1 MAKDLRRIGWKG
13 KDFVKHGFALFFDY
27 IVLMSL
33 LFVAIVIRNNGF
45 QDINIFFSDIE
56 NIKSVVFG
64 GIAVALLI
72 AVTFLY
78 FYNEKG
84 DFIYKLSNQFMIYT
98 ILTVSVIANYAFGLI
113 NVYLRPISLCCLLML
128 FVTEKKTAVFMNIV
142 FASYMIVVDYLMY
155 ESNALAITSMAIT
168 FITGTLAVFLVDGK
182 SSRFKVLLTG
192 GVISIPV
199 ILASIGIEFSFTDN
213 LVYAFCSGILT
224 NVLFIVILPF
234 IEILFGAV
242 TNFRLS
248 ELTDHK
254 VKLIKNLI
262 QTAPGTF
269 NHTILVATLAEAC
282 SNAIGENPLLA
293 RACAYYHDIG
303 KLKNP
308 EYFAENQTDVNL
320 HDELSP
326 ELSTDIIKSHAKDGA
341 ELIRKRRLPSIL
353 ADIAE
358 QHHGTMPIKFFYA
371 KAKKFTDG
379 QLDMDDFCYQGPKPQ
394 TKIAAIIM
402 ICDASEAKVRTI
414 NNRTHELVDKAVREI
429 VEERMDL
436 DQFTE
441 CDITLREL
449 DIIRHTITSTLAGVY
464 HGRVKYP
471 KLKVGKKNAN

>member
-1 MAKDLRRIGWKG
+1 MVKKARRIEWKG
-13 KDFVKHGFALFFDY
+13 KDFVKHAITLFFEY
-27 IVLMSL
+27 LVLMSL
-33 LFVAIVIRNNGF
+33 VFVAIVIRNNGF
-45 QDINIFFSDIE
+45 EDFNLFFSDI
-56 NIKSVVFG
+56 NNVKGVVFS

-72 AVTFLY
+72 MVTFIY

-84 DFIYKLSNQFMIYT
+84 DFIYKISNQLMIYA
-98 ILTVSVIANYAFGLI
+98 IITVSVIANYVFGLKNI
-113 NVYLRPISLCCLLML
+113 YLRPISLCCLLIL
-128 FVTEKKTAVFMNIV
+128 FVTERKTAVFMNIV
-142 FASYMIVVDYLMY
+142 FASYMIVVDFLLY
-155 ESNALAITSMAIT
+155 EANSLAITSMAIT
-168 FITGTLAVFLVDGK
+168 FITGTFSVFLVDGI
-182 SSRFKVLLTG
+182 SSRFKVLLMG

-199 ILASIGIEFSFTDN
+199 MLASIGIEFSFTDN
-213 LVYAFCSGILT
+213 LLYAFCSGILT
-224 NVLFIVILPF
+224 NILFIVILPF
-234 IEILFGAV
+234 IEIIFGAV

-254 VKLIKNLI
+254 TRLIRNLI
-262 QTAPGTF
+262 QNAPGTF
-269 NHTILVATLAEAC
+269 NHTILVATMAEAC
-282 SNAIGENPLLA
+282 SNAIGENPMLA

-353 ADIAE
+353 SDIAE
-358 QHHGTMPIKFFYA
+358 QHHGTMPIKYFYA

-379 QLDMDDFCYQGPKPQ
+379 QLDIDDFCYQGPKPQ

-429 VEERMDL
+429 VEERMEL
-436 DQFTE
+436 EQFTE

-449 DIIRHTITSTLAGVY
+449 DIIRHAITSTLAGVY

-471 KLKVGKKNAN
+471 KLKIGKKNGN